1 MQLDQ
6 DLMAV
11 QEVRHLLQQAADAQR
26 RFAEFSQEQ
35 VDRVVEAV
43 SREALAHAEEL
54 ARLAV
59 QETGFGRV
67 EDKITKNTFAAREVF
82 EDIRNLKTVGV
93 IAEDPA
99 RQVYEIAV
107 PMGVVAGIIP
117 STNPTSTAIF
127 KALISL
133 KGRNAVVFS
142 PHPAARDCIAKTA
155 DILHA
160 AAVLAGAPEGII
172 GCLRNPTLEATEE
185 LMRHRLTAVILAT
198 GGHGLVK
205 AAYSSGKPAF
215 GVGPGNVP
223 AFIERTAQA
232 AAAVELVL
240 AGKCFDNG
248 TVCASEQAVIVDRPL
263 LEAVRTEF
271 TARGA
276 HFCSPAEKRLL
287 EAAVVQ
293 GGKINPRIVGRDA
306 AVIASLAGFQVP
318 AETPCL
324 IAELEAVGS
333 PEPLSME
340 KLSPV
345 LAFYVV
351 DGWRAGCEKCIE
363 LLAYGGMGHSMV
375 IHSQDQDVIMQFAL
389 EKPAFRILAN
399 TTGTHGAIGYATGLT
414 PSLTL
419 GCGTWGNN
427 ITTDNVSARHL
438 VNIKRLAFGTRAI
451 RFNRPAPDRPAAAPP
466 VQPAGSALPD
476 RDRVRS
482 VVAQVIAEMSGS
494 AAPAEPPPAPS
505 AGEPPPAPSAGEPPP
520 VDNPPSTIPV
530 EPLKPVDF
538 VGEQEVLEAVK
549 QNRRI
554 IVSDRTRMTPL
565 ARDLGEQQRVFDWV
579 EDADP
584 DRSASR
590 SY

>member
-11 QEVRHLLQQAADAQR
+11 QEVRHLLQLAADAQR

-67 EDKITKNTFAAREVF
+67 EDKITKNTFAAREIF

-93 IAEDPA
+93 VAEDPA
-99 RQVYEIAV
+99 QQVYEIAV

-117 STNPTSTAIF
+117 STNPTSTTIF

-142 PHPAARDCIAKTA
+142 PHPAAKDCIAKTA

-160 AAVLAGAPEGII
+160 AAVLAGAPEGVV
-172 GCLRNPTLEATEE
+172 GCLRNPTQEATEE

-271 TARGA
+271 AARGA

-287 EAAVVQ
+287 DAAVVQ
-293 GGKINPRIVGRDA
+293 GGRINPRIVGRDA
-306 AVIASLAGFQVP
+306 AVIAELAGFKVP

-324 IAELEAVGS
+324 VAELAAVG
-333 PEPLSME
+333 PQEPLSME

-351 DGWRAGCEKCIE
+351 DGWREGCERCIE
-363 LLAYGGMGHSMV
+363 LLTFGGMGHSMV
-375 IHSQDQDVIMQFAL
+375 IHSQDQDVIMKFAL

-399 TTGTHGAIGYATGLT
+399 TSGTHGAIGYATGLT
-414 PSLTL
+414 PSFTL

-427 ITTDNVSARHL
+427 ITTDNVTARHL
-438 VNIKRLAFGTRAI
+438 INIKRLAFGTRPI
-451 RFNRPAPDRPAAAPP
+451 RFTRAAPEHIAAASPAPSTL
-466 VQPAGSALPD
+466 PAGPVLPD
-476 RDRVRS
+476 RDRVRR
-482 VVAQVIAEMSGS
+482 VVAQVIAEMVEADAPAGRL
-494 AAPAEPPPAPS
+494 AAPPAGERPPADELPPAPVDL
-505 AGEPPPAPSAGEPPP
+505 PKPA
-520 VDNPPSTIPV
+520 
-530 EPLKPVDF
+530 DF
-538 VGEQEVLEAVK
+538 VGEQEVLAAMK
-549 QNRRI
+549 QNQKL

-565 ARDLGEQQRVFDWV
+565 ARDLGEQYRVFQWI
-579 EDADP
+579 EDTGA
-584 DRSASR
+584 DRSAAR
-590 SY
+590 SC

>member
-11 QEVRHLLQQAADAQR
+11 QEVRHLLRLAADAQR

-67 EDKITKNTFAAREVF
+67 EDKVTKNTFAAREIF

-93 IAEDPA
+93 VAEDPA
-99 RQVYEIAV
+99 QQVYEIAV

-117 STNPTSTAIF
+117 STNPTSTTIF

-142 PHPAARDCIAKTA
+142 PHPAAKDCIAKTA

-160 AAVLAGAPEGII
+160 AAVLAGAPEGIV

-205 AAYSSGKPAF
+205 AAYGSGKPAF

-293 GGKINPRIVGRDA
+293 GGRINPRIVGRDA
-306 AVIASLAGFQVP
+306 AVIAELAGFKVP

-324 IAELEAVGS
+324 IAELAAVG
-333 PEPLSME
+333 PQEPLSME

-351 DGWRAGCEKCIE
+351 DGWLEGCERCIE
-363 LLAYGGMGHSMV
+363 LLTYGGMGHSMV
-375 IHSQDQDVIMQFAL
+375 IHSQDQDVIMRFAL

-399 TTGTHGAIGYATGLT
+399 TSGTHGAIGYATGLT

-438 VNIKRLAFGTRAI
+438 VNIKRLAFGTRPI
-451 RFNRPAPDRPAAAPP
+451 RFTRASPERPAAAPP
-466 VQPAGSALPD
+466 APSTPPAGPVLPD
-476 RDRVRS
+476 RDRVRG
-482 VVAQVIAEMSGS
+482 VVAQVIAEMM
-494 AAPAEPPPAPS
+494 ATDAPAGRPAVPPAGDTPPADDRPPAPV
-505 AGEPPPAPSAGEPPP
+505 EMPKPA
-520 VDNPPSTIPV
+520 
-530 EPLKPVDF
+530 DF
-538 VGEQEVLEAVK
+538 VGEQEVLAAVK
-549 QNRRI
+549 QNQRI

-565 ARDLGEQQRVFDWV
+565 ARDLGEQHRVFQWI
-579 EDADP
+579 EDGGP
-584 DRSASR
+584 DRSASK

>member
-11 QEVRHLLQQAADAQR
+11 QEVRHLLRLAADAQR

-67 EDKITKNTFAAREVF
+67 EDKVTKNTFAAREIF

-93 IAEDPA
+93 VAEDPA
-99 RQVYEIAV
+99 QQVYEIAV

-117 STNPTSTAIF
+117 STNPTSTTIF

-142 PHPAARDCIAKTA
+142 PHPAAKDCIAKTA

-160 AAVLAGAPEGII
+160 AAVLAGAPEGIV

-205 AAYSSGKPAF
+205 AAYGSGKPAF

-293 GGKINPRIVGRDA
+293 GGRINPRIVGRDA
-306 AVIASLAGFQVP
+306 AVIAELAGFKVP

-324 IAELEAVGS
+324 IAELAAVG
-333 PEPLSME
+333 PQEPLSME

-345 LAFYVV
+345 LAFYAV
-351 DGWRAGCEKCIE
+351 DGWLEGCARCIE
-363 LLAYGGMGHSMV
+363 LLTYGGMGHSMV
-375 IHSQDQDVIMQFAL
+375 IHSQDQDVIMRFAL

-399 TTGTHGAIGYATGLT
+399 TSGTHGAIGYATGLT

-438 VNIKRLAFGTRAI
+438 VNIKRLAFGTRPI
-451 RFNRPAPDRPAAAPP
+451 RFTRASPERPAAAPP
-466 VQPAGSALPD
+466 APSTPPAGPVLPD
-476 RDRVRS
+476 RDRVRG
-482 VVAQVIAEMSGS
+482 VVAQVIAEMM
-494 AAPAEPPPAPS
+494 ATDAPAGRPAVPPAGDTPPADDRPPAPV
-505 AGEPPPAPSAGEPPP
+505 EMPKPA
-520 VDNPPSTIPV
+520 
-530 EPLKPVDF
+530 DF
-538 VGEQEVLEAVK
+538 VGEQEVLAAVK
-549 QNRRI
+549 QNQRI

-565 ARDLGEQQRVFDWV
+565 ARDLGEQHRVFQWI
-579 EDADP
+579 EDGGP
-584 DRSASR
+584 DRSASK

>member
-11 QEVRHLLQQAADAQR
+11 QEVRHLLQLAADAQR

-67 EDKITKNTFAAREVF
+67 EDKVTKNTFAAREIF

-93 IAEDPA
+93 VAEDPA
-99 RQVYEIAV
+99 QQVYEIAV

-117 STNPTSTAIF
+117 STNPTSTTIF

-142 PHPAARDCIAKTA
+142 PHPAAKDCIAKTA

-160 AAVLAGAPEGII
+160 AAVLAGAPEGIV

-205 AAYSSGKPAF
+205 AAYGSGKPAF

-293 GGKINPRIVGRDA
+293 GGRINPRIVGRDA
-306 AVIASLAGFQVP
+306 AVIAELAGFKVP

-324 IAELEAVGS
+324 IAELAAVG
-333 PEPLSME
+333 PQEPLSME

-345 LAFYVV
+345 LAFYAV
-351 DGWRAGCEKCIE
+351 DGWLEGCARCIE
-363 LLAYGGMGHSMV
+363 LLTYGGMGHSMV
-375 IHSQDQDVIMQFAL
+375 IHSQDQDVIMRFAL

-399 TTGTHGAIGYATGLT
+399 TSGTHGAIGYATGLT

-438 VNIKRLAFGTRAI
+438 VNIKRLAFGTRPI
-451 RFNRPAPDRPAAAPP
+451 RFTRASPERPAAAPP
-466 VQPAGSALPD
+466 APSTPPAGPVLPD
-476 RDRVRS
+476 RDRVRG
-482 VVAQVIAEMSGS
+482 VVAQVIAEMM
-494 AAPAEPPPAPS
+494 ATDAPAGRPAVPPAGDTPPADDRPPAPV
-505 AGEPPPAPSAGEPPP
+505 EMPKPA
-520 VDNPPSTIPV
+520 
-530 EPLKPVDF
+530 DF
-538 VGEQEVLEAVK
+538 VGEQEVLAAVK
-549 QNRRI
+549 QNQRI

-565 ARDLGEQQRVFDWV
+565 ARDLGEQHRVFQWI
-579 EDADP
+579 EDGGP
-584 DRSASR
+584 DRSASK

>member
-11 QEVRHLLQQAADAQR
+11 QEVRHLLQLAADAQR

-67 EDKITKNTFAAREVF
+67 EDKITKNTFAAREIF

-93 IAEDPA
+93 VAEDPA
-99 RQVYEIAV
+99 QQVYEIAV

-117 STNPTSTAIF
+117 STNPTSTTIF

-142 PHPAARDCIAKTA
+142 PHPAAKDCIAKTA

-160 AAVLAGAPEGII
+160 AAVLAGAPEGIV
-172 GCLRNPTLEATEE
+172 GCLRNPTQEATEE

-271 TARGA
+271 AARGA

-287 EAAVVQ
+287 DAAVVQ
-293 GGKINPRIVGRDA
+293 GGRINPRIVGRDA
-306 AVIASLAGFQVP
+306 AVIAELAGFKVP

-324 IAELEAVGS
+324 VAELAAVG
-333 PEPLSME
+333 PQEPLSME

-351 DGWRAGCEKCIE
+351 DGWREGCERCIE
-363 LLAYGGMGHSMV
+363 LLTFGGMGHSMV
-375 IHSQDQDVIMQFAL
+375 IHSQDQDVIMKFAL

-399 TTGTHGAIGYATGLT
+399 TSGTHGAIGYATGLT
-414 PSLTL
+414 PSFTL

-427 ITTDNVSARHL
+427 ITTDNVTARHL
-438 VNIKRLAFGTRAI
+438 INIKRLAFGTRPI
-451 RFNRPAPDRPAAAPP
+451 RFTRAAPEHIAAASPAPSTL
-466 VQPAGSALPD
+466 PAGPVLPD
-476 RDRVRS
+476 RDRVRR
-482 VVAQVIAEMSGS
+482 VVAQVIAEMVEADAPAGRL
-494 AAPAEPPPAPS
+494 AAPP
-505 AGEPPPAPSAGEPPP
+505 AGERPP
-520 VDNPPSTIPV
+520 
-530 EPLKPVDF
+530 
-538 VGEQEVLEAVK
+538 
-549 QNRRI
+549 
-554 IVSDRTRMTPL
+554 
-565 ARDLGEQQRVFDWV
+565 
-579 EDADP
+579 
-584 DRSASR
+584 
-590 SY
+590 

>member
-11 QEVRHLLQQAADAQR
+11 QEVRHLLQLAADAQR

-67 EDKITKNTFAAREVF
+67 EDKVTKNTFAAREIF

-93 IAEDPA
+93 VAEDPA
-99 RQVYEIAV
+99 QQVYEIAV

-117 STNPTSTAIF
+117 STNPTSTTIF

-142 PHPAARDCIAKTA
+142 PHPAAKDCIAKTA

-160 AAVLAGAPEGII
+160 AAVLAGAPEGIV

-205 AAYSSGKPAF
+205 AAYGSGKPAF

-271 TARGA
+271 AARGA

-287 EAAVVQ
+287 EAAAVQ
-293 GGKINPRIVGRDA
+293 GGRINPRIVGRDA
-306 AVIASLAGFQVP
+306 AVIAELAGFKVP

-324 IAELEAVGS
+324 IAELAAVG
-333 PEPLSME
+333 PQEPLSME

-351 DGWRAGCEKCIE
+351 DGWLEGCARCIE
-363 LLAYGGMGHSMV
+363 LLTYGGMGHSMV
-375 IHSQDQDVIMQFAL
+375 IHSQDQDVIMRFAL

-399 TTGTHGAIGYATGLT
+399 TSGTHGAIGYATGLT

-438 VNIKRLAFGTRAI
+438 VNIKRLAFGTRPI
-451 RFNRPAPDRPAAAPP
+451 RFTRASPERPAAAPP
-466 VQPAGSALPD
+466 APSTPPAGPVLPD
-476 RDRVRS
+476 RDRVRG
-482 VVAQVIAEMSGS
+482 VVAQVIAEMM
-494 AAPAEPPPAPS
+494 ATDAPAGRPAMPPAGDTPPADDRPPAPV
-505 AGEPPPAPSAGEPPP
+505 EMPKPA
-520 VDNPPSTIPV
+520 
-530 EPLKPVDF
+530 DF
-538 VGEQEVLEAVK
+538 VGEQEVLAAVK
-549 QNRRI
+549 QNQRI

-565 ARDLGEQQRVFDWV
+565 ARDLGEQHRVFQWI
-579 EDADP
+579 EDGGP
-584 DRSASR
+584 DRSASK

>member
-11 QEVRHLLQQAADAQR
+11 QEVRHLLRLAADAQR

-67 EDKITKNTFAAREVF
+67 EDKVTKNTFAAREIF

-93 IAEDPA
+93 VAEDPA
-99 RQVYEIAV
+99 QQVYEIAV

-117 STNPTSTAIF
+117 STNPTSTTIF

-142 PHPAARDCIAKTA
+142 PHPAAKDCIAKTA

-160 AAVLAGAPEGII
+160 AAVLAGAPEGIV

-205 AAYSSGKPAF
+205 AAYGSGKPAF

-271 TARGA
+271 AARGA

-287 EAAVVQ
+287 EAAAVQ
-293 GGKINPRIVGRDA
+293 GGRINPRIVGRDA
-306 AVIASLAGFQVP
+306 AVIAELAGFKVP

-324 IAELEAVGS
+324 IAELAAVG
-333 PEPLSME
+333 PQEPLSME

-351 DGWRAGCEKCIE
+351 DGWLEGCARCIE
-363 LLAYGGMGHSMV
+363 LLTYGGMGHSMV
-375 IHSQDQDVIMQFAL
+375 IHSQDQDVIMRFAL

-399 TTGTHGAIGYATGLT
+399 TSGTHGAIGYATGLT

-438 VNIKRLAFGTRAI
+438 VNIKRLAFGTRPI
-451 RFNRPAPDRPAAAPP
+451 RFTRASPERPAAAPP
-466 VQPAGSALPD
+466 APSTPPAGPVLPD
-476 RDRVRS
+476 RDRVRG
-482 VVAQVIAEMSGS
+482 VVAQVIAEMM
-494 AAPAEPPPAPS
+494 ATDAPAGRPAVPPAGDTPPADDRPPAPV
-505 AGEPPPAPSAGEPPP
+505 EMPKPA
-520 VDNPPSTIPV
+520 
-530 EPLKPVDF
+530 DF
-538 VGEQEVLEAVK
+538 VGEQEVLAAVK
-549 QNRRI
+549 QNQRI

-565 ARDLGEQQRVFDWV
+565 ARDLGEQHRVFQWI
-579 EDADP
+579 EDGGP
-584 DRSASR
+584 DRSASK

>member
-11 QEVRHLLQQAADAQR
+11 QEVRHLLQLAADAQR

-67 EDKITKNTFAAREVF
+67 EDKVTKNTFAARDIF

-93 IAEDPA
+93 VAEDPA
-99 RQVYEIAV
+99 QQVYEIAV

-117 STNPTSTAIF
+117 STNPTSTTIF

-142 PHPAARDCIAKTA
+142 PHPAAKDCIAKTA

-160 AAVLAGAPEGII
+160 AAVLAGAPEGIV
-172 GCLRNPTLEATEE
+172 GCLHNPTQEATEE

-223 AFIERTAQA
+223 AFIERTAQV

-263 LEAVRTEF
+263 LEAVRSEF
-271 TARGA
+271 AARGA

-293 GGKINPRIVGRDA
+293 GGRINPRIVGRDA
-306 AVIASLAGFQVP
+306 AVIAELAGFKVP

-324 IAELEAVGS
+324 IAELAAVG
-333 PEPLSME
+333 PQEPLSME

-351 DGWRAGCEKCIE
+351 DGWLEGCERCIE
-363 LLAYGGMGHSMV
+363 LLTFGGMGHSMV
-375 IHSQDQDVIMQFAL
+375 IHSQDQDVIMRFAL

-399 TTGTHGAIGYATGLT
+399 TSGTHGAIGYATGLT

-438 VNIKRLAFGTRAI
+438 INIKRLAFGTRPI
-451 RFNRPAPDRPAAAPP
+451 RFTRAAPERPAAAPP
-466 VQPAGSALPD
+466 APSTPPAGPVLPD
-476 RDRVRS
+476 RDRVRG
-482 VVAQVIAEMSGS
+482 VVAQVIAEMMATDVPVGRP
-494 AAPAEPPPAPS
+494 AAPPAPNTPPAS
-505 AGEPPPAPSAGEPPP
+505 DRPPAP
-520 VDNPPSTIPV
+520 V
-530 EPLKPVDF
+530 ELPKPADF
-538 VGEQEVLEAVK
+538 VGEQEVLAAVK
-549 QNRRI
+549 QNQRI

-565 ARDLGEQQRVFDWV
+565 ARDLGEQHRVFQWT
-579 EDADP
+579 EDDGP
-584 DRSASR
+584 DRPASK

>member
-1 MQLDQ
+1 
-6 DLMAV
+6 
-11 QEVRHLLQQAADAQR
+11 
-26 RFAEFSQEQ
+26 

-67 EDKITKNTFAAREVF
+67 EDKITKNTFAAREIF

-93 IAEDPA
+93 VAEDPA
-99 RQVYEIAV
+99 QQVYEIAV

-117 STNPTSTAIF
+117 STNPTSTTIF

-142 PHPAARDCIAKTA
+142 PHPAAKDCIAKTA

-160 AAVLAGAPEGII
+160 AAVLAGAPEGVV
-172 GCLRNPTLEATEE
+172 GCLRNPTQEATEE

-271 TARGA
+271 AARGA

-287 EAAVVQ
+287 DAAVVQ
-293 GGKINPRIVGRDA
+293 GGRINPRIVGRDA
-306 AVIASLAGFQVP
+306 AVIAELAGFKVP

-324 IAELEAVGS
+324 VAELAAVG
-333 PEPLSME
+333 PQEPLSME

-351 DGWRAGCEKCIE
+351 DGWREGCERCIE
-363 LLAYGGMGHSMV
+363 LLTFGGMGHSMV
-375 IHSQDQDVIMQFAL
+375 IHSQDQDVIMKFAL

-399 TTGTHGAIGYATGLT
+399 TSGTHGAIGYATGLT
-414 PSLTL
+414 PSFTL

-427 ITTDNVSARHL
+427 ITTDNVTARHL
-438 VNIKRLAFGTRAI
+438 INIKRLAFGTRPI
-451 RFNRPAPDRPAAAPP
+451 RFTRAAPEHIAAASPAPSTL
-466 VQPAGSALPD
+466 PAGPVLPD
-476 RDRVRS
+476 RDRVRR
-482 VVAQVIAEMSGS
+482 VVAQVIAEMVEADAPAGRL
-494 AAPAEPPPAPS
+494 AAPPAGERPPADELPPAPVDL
-505 AGEPPPAPSAGEPPP
+505 PKPA
-520 VDNPPSTIPV
+520 
-530 EPLKPVDF
+530 DF
-538 VGEQEVLEAVK
+538 VGEQEVLAAMK
-549 QNRRI
+549 QNQKL

-565 ARDLGEQQRVFDWV
+565 ARDLGEQYRVFQWI
-579 EDADP
+579 EDTGA
-584 DRSASR
+584 DRSAAR
-590 SY
+590 SC